1 MKEEELSDGF
11 DIEDDEVLLE
21 DPLSIVGKKL
31 ILIEDDEVLLEEL
44 LLIVVKKLNKAKKL
58 EKDG

>member
-31 ILIEDDEVLLEEL
+31 ILIEDDEVLLEIIWIHMSHL
-44 LLIVVKKLNKAKKL
+44 GPYYVRQHY
-58 EKDG
+58 